1 MLTSLPFFALQ
12 MIVLARDFESAH
24 TVWFYEHLLCL
35 LRLNVRDMLAIDGFV
50 SIVRLRGV
58 STHILGVC
66 VNVPFWT
73 RFVYV

>member
-1 MLTSLPFFALQ
+1 
-12 MIVLARDFESAH
+12 
-24 TVWFYEHLLCL
+24 
-35 LRLNVRDMLAIDGFV
+35 MLAIDGFV